1 MSQVKKLKEQ
11 VQELKEELRLRDEE
25 RSSQCENKP
34 IVIPQIRKVPKFSGS
49 TKTDAFI
56 SVEDWIDEVEYV
68 MNSRYMSRAEQV
80 DFIYSN
86 LTGNAKEEIK
96 YRRYVERQSPETIL
110 RILRETFGERD
121 GITILQR
128 NFYERK
134 QHEGENLREY
144 SYALMDLM
152 KKVLKKDS
160 GVVANPELTLCE
172 QFAQNVLDSSLRKEL
187 KRLVR
192 QNPHYEFFEFRDEAI
207 AYWEDEERY
216 SYGACARKS
225 SEAEVKPEVSDN
237 RTVPKETG
245 SETGEKE
252 PDIRLSGYLD
262 VIKKQEQH
270 IESLTKLLER
280 QSVTP
285 RQPNY
290 GFGPKRDGYDR
301 KRTCFNCGSENHLI
315 RNCPYESRQDG
326 GYEGQYQNR
335 RPYNRDDRGQ
345 YQDRGNQ
352 GPYNRGDKGQYQ
364 NQNAGK

>member
-1 MSQVKKLKEQ
+1 M
-11 VQELKEELRLRDEE
+11 
-25 RSSQCENKP
+25 
-34 IVIPQIRKVPKFSGS
+34 
-49 TKTDAFI
+49 
-56 SVEDWIDEVEYV
+56 
-68 MNSRYMSRAEQV
+68 
-80 DFIYSN
+80 
-86 LTGNAKEEIK
+86 
-96 YRRYVERQSPETIL
+96 
-110 RILRETFGERD
+110 
-121 GITILQR
+121 
-128 NFYERK
+128 
-134 QHEGENLREY
+134 
-144 SYALMDLM
+144 
-152 KKVLKKDS
+152 
-160 GVVANPELTLCE
+160 
-172 QFAQNVLDSSLRKEL
+172 LDSSLRKEL

-207 AYWEDEERY
+207 AYWEDEERH
-216 SYGACARKS
+216 SYGAFARKS
-225 SEAEVKPEVSDN
+225 VEAEVKPEVSDYHS
-237 RTVPKETG
+237 VPKEKE
-245 SETGEKE
+245 SETREKE
-252 PDIRLSGYLD
+252 PDIRLCGYLD

>member
-1 MSQVKKLKEQ
+1 M
-11 VQELKEELRLRDEE
+11 
-25 RSSQCENKP
+25 
-34 IVIPQIRKVPKFSGS
+34 IPQIRKVPKFSGS
-49 TKTDAFI
+49 TKPDAFI

-134 QHEGENLREY
+134 QHERETLREY

-207 AYWEDEERY
+207 AYWEDEERH
-216 SYGACARKS
+216 SYGACARKIV
-225 SEAEVKPEVSDN
+225 EAEV
-237 RTVPKETG
+237 
-245 SETGEKE
+245 
-252 PDIRLSGYLD
+252 
-262 VIKKQEQH
+262 EQH

-345 YQDRGNQ
+345 YQDRSNQ